1 MTKTL
6 NHYNKRHK
14 RRRNKTQRKD
24 KKRHGGRRTYYDFRP
39 GQVHYFD
46 QTNLDM
52 LDALMERERRKQN
65 PLVIRHY
72 RKTCP
77 HCEDF
82 EKPWSELELNLQDNP
97 LYSAASLNEDA
108 TKHITKEYPDY
119 PRVNGVPTVV
129 VVDSNGVPIEHTGP
143 NTLDAI
149 EKFLNE
155 HGLQIKIVPIEEEPK
170 PEEEPD
176 EEPEEEY
183 AGANDDTMN
192 DSADGLGAVGAVGAG
207 LGAGLGVVAAEPENP
222 SMLSNVKQTVTKID
236 DSIKGGLEKVS
247 DTFTKSIDFNNL
259 FASSDDTTI
268 APASAPASEPAPA
281 SAPAPAPAPASE
293 SAPASAAAADAFP
306 PAPPADVNALALA
319 PPPLAPI
326 ADDANAL
333 AAAAAKKNNN
343 AVPQMPSGGK
353 RGKKTRRRRGN
364 NNHNNHNNHNK
375 SKSKRRHTKRSK
387 RHTK

>member
-97 LYSAASLNEDA
+97 LYSAASLNDDA

-155 HGLQIKIVPIEEEPK
+155 HGLKIKIVPIEEEPEPE

-192 DSADGLGAVGAVGAG
+192 DSADGLGAVGAVGA
-207 LGAGLGVVAAEPENP
+207 VSAEPENP

-236 DSIKGGLEKVS
+236 DSIKGGLDKVS
-247 DTFTKSIDFNNL
+247 ETFTKSIDFNNL
-259 FASSDDTTI
+259 FASSDTPASEP

-281 SAPAPAPAPASE
+281 PAPAPASA
-293 SAPASAAAADAFP
+293 SASAAAADAFP
-306 PAPPADVNALALA
+306 PAPPADVNALA
-319 PPPLAPI
+319 PPPPPPPPAPI

-364 NNHNNHNNHNK
+364 NNHNNHN
-375 SKSKRRHTKRSK
+375 KSKRRHTKRSK

>member
-155 HGLQIKIVPIEEEPK
+155 HGLKIKIVPIEEEPEPE

-183 AGANDDTMN
+183 AGANDDRMN
-192 DSADGLGAVGAVGAG
+192 DSADGLGAVGA
-207 LGAGLGVVAAEPENP
+207 GAGLGVVAAEPENP

-247 DTFTKSIDFNNL
+247 ETFTKSIDFNNL
-259 FASSDDTTI
+259 FASSDTPASEP

-281 SAPAPAPAPASE
+281 SAPEPAS
-293 SAPASAAAADAFP
+293 AAAAAADAFP

-353 RGKKTRRRRGN
+353 RGKKTRGRRGN

>member
-155 HGLQIKIVPIEEEPK
+155 HGLKIAIVPIEQEPE
-170 PEEEPD
+170 PEPEPEPE

-183 AGANDDTMN
+183 AGANDDRMN
-192 DSADGLGAVGAVGAG
+192 DSADGLGAGLGA
-207 LGAGLGVVAAEPENP
+207 GAGLGVVAAEPENP

-236 DSIKGGLEKVS
+236 DSIKGGLDTVS
-247 DTFTKSIDFNNL
+247 ETFTKSIDFKNL
-259 FASSDDTTI
+259 FSSSDTPASEP

-281 SAPAPAPAPASE
+281 SAPANEGA
-293 SAPASAAAADAFP
+293 AAAADAFP
-306 PAPPADVNALALA
+306 PAPPAPAPVPVPAPVNDTAV
-319 PPPLAPI
+319 
-326 ADDANAL
+326 DANG
-333 AAAAAKKNNN
+333 N
-343 AVPQMPSGGK
+343 AVQTKDPNATGAGAGAAPQLPSVGGK

-364 NNHNNHNNHNK
+364 NNHNNHNNHTNHTNHN
-375 SKSKRRHTKRSK
+375 KSKRRHTKRSK